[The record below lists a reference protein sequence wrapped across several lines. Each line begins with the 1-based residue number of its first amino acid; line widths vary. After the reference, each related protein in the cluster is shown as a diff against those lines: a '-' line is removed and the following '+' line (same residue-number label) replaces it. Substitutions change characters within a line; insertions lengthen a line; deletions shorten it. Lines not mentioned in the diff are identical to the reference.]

1 MEKKMAL
8 VKQRLALLDSSS
20 SNSSSCCCE
29 SDKDG
34 DYMPV
39 VRKLCVNSHSD

>member
-8 VKQRLALLDSSS
+8 AKHRLALLD
-20 SNSSSCCCE
+20 SSSCCCE